1 MKRLYFIR
9 HGESTFNASGRWAAG
24 SSDTPLTP
32 KGREQAR
39 AAGRKARQEGLIFDV
54 VISSP
59 LARALDTAK
68 IMASELGY
76 PEDKII
82 TSDKF
87 IERDFGKLEGRRDLV
102 AGTKYFIDESAID
115 SYDGVEKLIDL
126 QTRMDEFLEYV
137 RGLPQDII
145 LVVGHGGSGRALR
158 RAIQQ
163 EPLGKRGK
171 SLGNAELVRFI

>member
-24 SSDTPLTP
+24 SSDTPLTA
-32 KGREQAR
+32 KGRGQAR
-39 AAGRKARQEGLIFDV
+39 RAGQKAREEGLGFDII
-54 VISSP
+54 ISSP
-59 LARALDTAK
+59 LARAFDTAK
-68 IMASELGY
+68 IIAAELGY
-76 PEDKII
+76 PEDKIVL
-82 TSDKF
+82 SDKF

-126 QTRMDEFLEYV
+126 QARMDEFLEYV
-137 RGLPQDII
+137 RGLPQDTV

-158 RAIQQ
+158 RAIQG
-163 EPLGKRGK
+163 EPLSKRGE